1 MTSTVEPNVSYLVVV
16 GVDGSQS
23 SNRALQWAVRQARRR
38 DGARLDVVHAWT
50 APAIDVDDTWRRA
63 YFETCAR
70 EVLDAE
76 AGSLTDQTAPAVR
89 PVLVNAPAAEALIE
103 AASAADLLVV
113 GARGRGGFA
122 GLLLGSVSDRCI
134 VHASCP
140 VAVVPTDWTSDD
152 SGRIVVGVDSSQSSC
167 GALQWALAEAQR
179 RDATL
184 DVVNAYNYHPTMG
197 SPFGP
202 VVIGSHEDVEKA
214 SQALLDEMVANLVEA
229 AGAPS
234 VQVEL
239 IPSPASAARSL
250 LDAASGADLLVVGS
264 RGHGTIDGVLLG
276 SVSRQCAH
284 HARCPVVVVRPTA
297 ARPRS

>member
-1 MTSTVEPNVSYLVVV
+1 MDCLVVV

-23 SNRALQWAVRQARRR
+23 SNRALQWAAQQTRRR
-38 DGARLDVVHAWT
+38 DGAQLDVVHAWT
-50 APAIDVDDTWRRA
+50 VPPIDRNDVWRRA
-63 YFETCAR
+63 YLEGCAR

-76 AGSLTDQTAPAVR
+76 VRSLTDQEGFAVR

-140 VAVVPTDWTSDD
+140 VAVVPADWTSDPG
-152 SGRIVVGVDSSQSSC
+152 GRIVVGVDGSQSSC
-167 GALQWALAEAQR
+167 GALKWAVAEAQR
-179 RDATL
+179 RGVAL
-184 DVVNAYNYHPTMG
+184 DVINAYSYHPMMA

-202 VVIGSHEDVEKA
+202 VVTSSRDDVEKA
-214 SQALLDEMVANLVEA
+214 SLSLLEHMVASVLEP
-229 AGAPS
+229 AGTPG
-234 VQVEL
+234 VPVEL
-239 IPSPASAARSL
+239 IPSPATAARSL
-250 LDAASGADLLVVGS
+250 LDAAASADLLVVGS
-264 RGHGTIDGVLLG
+264 RGHGTLNGVLLG

-284 HARCPVVVVRPTA
+284 HGHCPVVVVRPTA
-297 ARPRS
+297 TRPRI